1 MTMRNPF
8 PNPLGELALSDCQL
22 PALVLSRYL
31 FFLTR
36 RPISKSNTHYVQ
48 QRING
53 LKSAGDLLPPG
64 EDRRMQAIQRL
75 LRGLTPQNI
84 LDWAE
89 RLQLNLLP
97 IAQTVMDRN
106 YIVADRM
113 PPRDFFT
120 SADRIL
126 LVLGPAI
133 GIGDEIITFPLADG
147 LKLLNPNA
155 EITLLSGYT
164 GLWEGRHKIDHC
176 RQYQGL
182 KEIIKAL
189 RGESQY
195 GNFDLVVLVDFEY
208 PELYQAISFEKK
220 IPRYMEL
227 SLGAQVLVAV
237 DNLQGWAYREILPTG
252 YYDNYYDTFDFFLR
266 KLNIPHDMEDRFNYS
281 SSRNGASPDRPLHV
295 YVSPF
300 TSKYDPSPNYWSRL
314 LAGLAP
320 ASPLREICFFLD
332 PGPNATT
339 KRFAMELLHS
349 LSSQDNRQTTFEV
362 AKAKHGPILTIGEV
376 FEILDQTDIVICA
389 DSFTAHAAP
398 SMGCTTLVVA
408 NAGVENWRVPC
419 HSSYYFNLRSPLS
432 EIIAAMSQIFSH
444 FGIEPIH
451 ACYRPPIAEPETRLI
466 SIMEQLKSAFT
477 EGEQAKTGDLIEL
490 YTQFTQQVDP
500 VLSRLSNWAP
510 AAKALLM
517 DYPYESAFRQIPKG
531 SQTLQDYGLDIS
543 HFIHNTYLGW
553 RNTNLFKYIHLNL
566 SEREHAGQPVRP

>member
-8 PNPLGELALSDCQL
+8 PNPLGEITLSDHQL

-36 RPISKSNTHYVQ
+36 RPISRSNTHYVQ

-53 LKSAGDLLPPG
+53 LKSVGDLLPAG
-64 EDRRMQAIQRL
+64 EDRRMQEVQRL

-113 PPRDFFT
+113 PPKDFFT

-126 LVLGPAI
+126 LILGPAI
-133 GIGDEIITFPLADG
+133 GIGDEIITFPLANG
-147 LKLLNPNA
+147 LKLLNPKA

-164 GLWEGRHKIDHC
+164 GLWEGRDGIDHC

-195 GNFDLVVLVDFEY
+195 GSFDLVLLVDFEY
-208 PELYQAISFEKK
+208 PELYQAISYEKK

-237 DNLQGWAYREILPTG
+237 DNLRGWAYREIPPTG
-252 YYDNYYDTFDFFLR
+252 YYDNYYDTFDYFLR
-266 KLNIPHDMEDRFNYS
+266 RLGIPHNTQDRFNHS
-281 SSRNGASPDRPLHV
+281 SARNENSLDKPLQV

-320 ASPLREICFFLD
+320 GSSLREIRFTLD

-339 KRFAMELLHS
+339 KRFATEVLHS
-349 LSSQDNRQTTFEV
+349 LGSQVNRQIAFEL
-362 AKAKHGPILTIGEV
+362 ARPKYGPILAIGEV

-398 SMGCTTLVVA
+398 ATGCTTLVVA
-408 NAGVENWRVPC
+408 NAGVESWRVPC
-419 HSSYYFNLRSPLS
+419 HSSYYFDLRASLS
-432 EIIAAMSQIFSH
+432 EIIAAMCQIFSH

-466 SIMEQLKSAFT
+466 SIMEQLRNAFT
-477 EGEQAKTGDLIEL
+477 ESREIKTGDLIDL
-490 YTQFTQQVDP
+490 YTP
-500 VLSRLSNWAP
+500 SRSGSLP
-510 AAKALLM
+510 PELLG
-517 DYPYESAFRQIPKG
+517 PFRQ
-531 SQTLQDYGLDIS
+531 SVTHGLPI
-543 HFIHNTYLGW
+543 
-553 RNTNLFKYIHLNL
+553 
-566 SEREHAGQPVRP
+566 